1 MNAGTRAI
9 GLAAFLLPAFAQP
22 ITILC
27 GSTTDQYFTGGVAW
41 QMPATLAPA
50 LQALRYG
57 PSFSYNIPL
66 ANGLYNVA
74 VVIVEPNATAPLQRR
89 FTITAN
95 GQQTA
100 PVDVFALTGAINVPT
115 TVNLQALVGAGFLR
129 IQFAATIGN
138 AIVSEI
144 IATPIAA
151 AGLGPTVPIS
161 GMPPQSLYITADG
174 VNGTL
179 VMIAGTPP
187 VAAKVFLVP
196 NPDGSLTPQYAY
208 SAAGSF
214 MQDVFGT
221 PGAAFFS
228 ALAPLYPAS
237 PPNAAIWQ
245 QLAWR

>member
-1 MNAGTRAI
+1 MKS
-9 GLAAFLLPAFAQP
+9 LALLLLTLPSIAQP
-22 ITILC
+22 IAILC
-27 GSTTDQYFTGGVAW
+27 GSTADQYFTGGVAW
-41 QMPATLAPA
+41 QMPTTLAPA
-50 LQALRYG
+50 LQALRYA
-57 PSFSYNIPL
+57 PSFQYNIPL
-66 ANGLYNVA
+66 TNGLYNVA

-144 IATPIAA
+144 ITTPIAS
-151 AGLGPTVPIS
+151 GLGGTVPIS
-161 GMPPQSLYITADG
+161 GMAPQSLYITADG

-179 VMIAGTPP
+179 VLIAGAPP

-221 PGAAFFS
+221 PGAALFS
-228 ALAPLYPAS
+228 TLAPLYPAA